1 MTNTTYIKA
10 LQNDLDFGNTAE
22 LSLQQ
27 QFENHFECK
36 LNQTHSTHLFDFIN
50 EEKKIMLEL
59 KTRRN
64 TKQKYPTTMV
74 GYNKIQEAQRLKQEG
89 WSIYFV
95 FYFTDDVCFYE
106 FDTIH
111 NDWVNNGGRRDRGR
125 LEYKQYY
132 YIPVN
137 LLHTISF

>member
-1 MTNTTYIKA
+1 MNKTIYTTK
-10 LQNDLDFGNTAE
+10 LQNDLDYGNNAE
-22 LSLQQ
+22 LSLQK

-50 EEKKIMLEL
+50 EEKKIILEL

-64 TKQKYPTTMV
+64 TKKKYSTTMV
-74 GYNKIQEAQRLKQEG
+74 GYNKIQEAQRLKQDG
-89 WSIYFV
+89 WRIYFV

-111 NDWVNNGGRRDRGR
+111 NDWVKNGGRRDRGR

>member
-27 QFENHFECK
+27 QFENHFDCK
-36 LNQTHSTHLFDFIN
+36 LNQTPPKHLFDFIN

-64 TKQKYPTTMV
+64 TKNQYNTTMV

-95 FYFTDDVCFYE
+95 FYFTDNVCFYE
-106 FDTIH
+106 FDSIH
-111 NDWVNNGGRRDRGR
+111 NDWVKNGGRRDRGR

-137 LLHTISF
+137 LLHSI